1 MTTNKGG
8 CRVAWQIEAS
18 RSMQPVSTP
27 SERESNAVSISHS
40 TPTEQQLG
48 ALESTV
54 GTAMLAAMPR
64 LRAFALSLC
73 RNGDQADDL
82 VQDTLVRA
90 CANIRS
96 FTPGTN
102 MLAWLCT
109 IMKNHFFSLCR
120 SRRRRPFE
128 PLDDYADST
137 ASKPEQVARVECDEL
152 WAVLAKLEPGQRDIL
167 IMIGASG
174 LSYDEAA
181 KACGCPTGTIKSRVN
196 RARAELAQ
204 LLGIEGP
211 EDFEED
217 RIIAAVIAGRDRM
230 AMRA

>member
-1 MTTNKGG
+1 MTTKKGG
-8 CRVAWQIEAS
+8 CRGRMS

-27 SERESNAVSISHS
+27 SERESSAVLILRS

-64 LRAFALSLC
+64 LRAFAISLC
-73 RNGDQADDL
+73 RNGDHADDL

-90 CANIRS
+90 CANITS

-109 IMKNHFFSLCR
+109 IMKNHFFSECR
-120 SRRRRPFE
+120 RRRRPFE
-128 PLDDYADST
+128 DIEDHADSV
-137 ASKPEQVARVECDEL
+137 ASKPDQVAHAEYHEL
-152 WAVLAKLEPGQRDIL
+152 WEALDKLEPKQREVL

-181 KACGCPTGTIKSRVN
+181 KICGCPTGTIKSRVN
-196 RARAELAQ
+196 RARTELAH
-204 LLGIEGP
+204 LLSIEGP

-217 RIIAAVIAGRDRM
+217 RVIAAVIASG
-230 AMRA
+230 

>member
-1 MTTNKGG
+1 
-8 CRVAWQIEAS
+8 
-18 RSMQPVSTP
+18 MQPVSTP
-27 SERESNAVSISHS
+27 SERESSAVSISRS

-64 LRAFALSLC
+64 LRAFAISLC

-90 CANIRS
+90 CANILS

-120 SRRRRPFE
+120 RRRRPFE
-128 PLDDYADST
+128 LLDDYADSA
-137 ASKPEQVARVECDEL
+137 ASKPEQVTRAECNEL
-152 WAVLAKLEPGQRDIL
+152 WAALAKLEPGQRDVL

-204 LLGIEGP
+204 LLSIEGP

-217 RIIAAVIAGRDRM
+217 RIIAAVIAGRDRV